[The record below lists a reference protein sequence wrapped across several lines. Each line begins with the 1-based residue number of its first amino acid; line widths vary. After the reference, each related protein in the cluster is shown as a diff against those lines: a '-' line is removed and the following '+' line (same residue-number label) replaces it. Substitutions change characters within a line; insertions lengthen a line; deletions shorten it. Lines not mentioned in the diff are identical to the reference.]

1 MENAVLS
8 IFQEGLSLE
17 ALLLV
22 AQLVLSAFA
31 VLWIRGWIL
40 KTLAWNAFRRSTV
53 MGIGTKV
60 TVTVNGTFSL
70 VGTVLRADKNRV
82 VIKSGDKKVF
92 IPTTKFIQEAW
103 TIHDA
108 GSQT

>member
-8 IFQEGLSLE
+8 IFQKGLNLE
-17 ALLLV
+17 SALLL
-22 AQLVLSAFA
+22 AQLVLTAFA

-70 VGTVLRADKNRV
+70 VGMVLRADKNRV
-82 VIKSGDKKVF
+82 VVKSGDKMVY
-92 IPTTKFIQEAW
+92 IPTTRFIQEAW

-108 GSQT
+108 GSKE